1 MLFRSVIRK
10 WAWCQGSE
18 WASPPRYSQPT
29 QTVDRFYEQSYRV
42 CQGALVLG
50 GDSVGGGLFGMMSL
64 EVVCRGR
71 GSGVGGEW
79 RDCREKWQNGGGASR
94 PVGVLAGPVAIRALE
109 VAS

>member
-1 MLFRSVIRK
+1 MTS
-10 WAWCQGSE
+10 S
-18 WASPPRYSQPT
+18 
-29 QTVDRFYEQSYRV
+29 
-42 CQGALVLG
+42 
-50 GDSVGGGLFGMMSL
+50 